1 MHSNPSPSADNLL
14 LFMSVSCCFASSA
27 MLGLC
32 CFRWV
37 ALFLVRIATPQPRSI
52 YIVAQSCAPCG
63 YRCHGCMQGRTTA
76 EGEFV
81 DCGEYPERV
90 QYDTASGVYPALEA
104 LLCSLVRQ
112 PPPPGAAPDGGDGGG
127 VYGE

>member
-1 MHSNPSPSADNLL
+1 
-14 LFMSVSCCFASSA
+14 
-27 MLGLC
+27 
-32 CFRWV
+32 
-37 ALFLVRIATPQPRSI
+37 
-52 YIVAQSCAPCG
+52 
-63 YRCHGCMQGRTTA
+63 MQGRTTA

-112 PPPPGAAPDGGDGGG
+112 SPASVDSSEGVDGSG
-127 VYGE
+127 VYGD